1 MEDIVILVNLIQR
14 IGHKPELNVA
24 RVISQVI
31 MALEPDAYSNPFQL
45 FDRWVI
51 THGQRSVAYGATLY
65 IDGQQWTIERDL
77 P

>member
-1 MEDIVILVNLIQR
+1 MNDNDVLVTLIQR
-14 IGHKPELNVA
+14 VDHNPELNVA

-31 MALEPDAYSNPFQL
+31 TVLEPDGYSNPFQL

-65 IDGQQWTIERDL
+65 IDGQRWTIERDL